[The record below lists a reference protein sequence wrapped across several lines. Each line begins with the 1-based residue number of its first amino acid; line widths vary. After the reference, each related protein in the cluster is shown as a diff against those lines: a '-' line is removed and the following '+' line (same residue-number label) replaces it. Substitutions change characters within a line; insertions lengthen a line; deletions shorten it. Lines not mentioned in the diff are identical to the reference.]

1 MTPVSH
7 HPDALVP
14 RPSGRR
20 RYCLISPVKDEA
32 EYVRRTLDSVLGQTE
47 PPTKW
52 VIVDDGST
60 DDTPK
65 ILAAY
70 AEKYPCIHVVRRNH
84 RGGRRV
90 GPGVIEAFYEGY
102 RAIDPRDYDYLCKLD
117 LDLDLPPSY
126 FEVLI
131 DQMETNPRL
140 GTCSGKPYFPAP
152 ENEAKSFD
160 GKLISE
166 KCGDEMSV
174 GMVKFY
180 RTECFLEIG
189 GFVSQVMWDGIDCH
203 RARMYGWI
211 ACSWDHP
218 ALRFIHLRPM
228 GSSQK
233 SIHTGRMRHGFGQ
246 WYMGTGLAYMTASVV
261 YRMSRPPVIVGGL
274 AMYWGYLRAMFAG
287 RPRYED
293 ALFRKFLRR
302 YQWSC
307 LFRGKAGATR
317 FTNEAQAPV
326 WIRAHGG
333 VRPQPRAEVADDRS
347 ADAAQSLDAM
357 SRHAEG
363 PTPA

>member
-1 MTPVSH
+1 MTP
-7 HPDALVP
+7 AQ
-14 RPSGRR
+14 PSSANGQR

-60 DDTPK
+60 DETPR

-70 AEKYPCIHVVRRNH
+70 AEKYPCIEIVRRNH

-90 GPGVIEAFYEGY
+90 GPGVIEAFYDGY
-102 RAIDPRDYDYLCKLD
+102 RVINPEDYDYLCKLD

-131 DQMETNPRL
+131 DQMEANPRL

-152 ENEAKSFD
+152 SNTDKDFRGE
-160 GKLISE
+160 LVSE

-174 GMVKFY
+174 GMIKFY
-180 RTECFLEIG
+180 RRECFLEIG

-203 RARMYGWI
+203 RARMHGWI

-246 WYMGTGLAYMTASVV
+246 WYMGTGLAYMTASVL
-261 YRMSRPPVIVGGL
+261 YRMSRPPILIGGL
-274 AMYWGYLRAMFAG
+274 AMYWGYLRAMFADK
-287 RPRYED
+287 PRYED
-293 ALFRKFLRR
+293 PLFRRFLRR

-307 LFRGKAGATR
+307 LLRGKAGATR
-317 FTNEAQAPV
+317 RINEAQAPI
-326 WIRAHGG
+326 WIREHGG
-333 VRPQPRAEVADDRS
+333 VRPRGGAAGRRLRPEPGTAEGFDAGSRYAD
-347 ADAAQSLDAM
+347 
-357 SRHAEG
+357 G